1 MSPTQGTGRVDRT
14 VVDIAAAVANGSLS
28 AVAVLE
34 ENLAAIA
41 ARESEVHAFNLV
53 TADRAR
59 ERATQIDADVQAGK
73 KVGRLAGVDG
83 QERSARNHHG
93 EIVCVG
99 SLRQS
104 RQYGRAGDGRLR
116 TERRI

>member
-1 MSPTQGTGRVDRT
+1 MSPTQGTGRAGSTGRVDSAGRT

-73 KVGRLAGVDG
+73 KVGRLAGVTIALKDNID
-83 QERSARNHHG
+83 RKS
-93 EIVCVG
+93 VV
-99 SLRQS
+99 
-104 RQYGRAGDGRLR
+104 
-116 TERRI
+116 